1 MESKKP
7 KKEREWE
14 RERIKRQSERDEN
27 LDKEKHT
34 DKQKHLSKDVYTI
47 RRRIQ
52 TKKKVKEI
60 HTDTEKEE

>member
-1 MESKKP
+1 MKTQT
-7 KKEREWE
+7 
-14 RERIKRQSERDEN
+14 KRKIQK
-27 LDKEKHT
+27 DKEKHI

-60 HTDTEKEE
+60 NTDTEKKE